1 MRTLRILTPIVIAM
15 VIIDALTTPAAFAG
29 AWLFPDFYDAV
40 ITPVAADMDILIAL
54 FGLMT
59 MIVFGFWIVR
69 AGKNLVELGFTDLE
83 FTPAARV
90 WWFFVPFACLVMP
103 YQGMRE
109 LWNASHGKQYYGETE
124 QLVAIWWGLWLL
136 RSFGGLIALIFIS
149 ANGEAAFW
157 VQGVIDAALAFVAIQ
172 LLREITAAQGR
183 LRGPG
188 LAEVFA

>member
-1 MRTLRILTPIVIAM
+1 LTPIVIAM
-15 VIIDALTTPAAFAG
+15 VIIDALTTPAVFAG
-29 AWLFPDFYDAV
+29 AWLFPDFYDSV
-40 ITPVAADMDILIAL
+40 ITPVAADMDILIAI
-54 FGLMT
+54 FGLVT

-109 LWNASHGKQYYGETE
+109 LWNASHGKRDYGETE

-157 VQGVIDAALAFVAIQ
+157 IQGVVDAALAFVAIQ